1 MSRYKFSGHETFQ
14 CRHFWLKKGY
24 DFVKSGETFKSNEA
38 LVMLGVGKNM
48 ITSISHWMKAF
59 QVADNETGELTE
71 FGHYVFGKEGK
82 DPYLEDIGTLF
93 LLHYNIMTN
102 PQQASIYQMTF
113 EEFRKTR
120 IDSEFTAE
128 LLFDF
133 ITRKL
138 KKEQEAFSEKSLQN
152 DIKVFLRTYET
163 SSKRGSKSIED
174 DFSSVLIE
182 LDLIDPIQNTFI
194 NGEQVYRIQY
204 NERDDLDKLIYLY
217 AILDQFEGSKSVSV
231 KEIQSAVSDK
241 FLCNREGTEEKL
253 NALSEAGYVVYKQ
266 DAGRKEVQLKNKL
279 SKWDVL
285 NKYYGN
291 V

>member
-1 MSRYKFSGHETFQ
+1 MSKYKFSGHESFQ

-24 DFVKSGETFKSNEA
+24 DFVNSGRAFKSHEA
-38 LVMLGVGKNM
+38 LIMLGVGKNM
-48 ITSISHWMKAF
+48 ISSISHWMKAF
-59 QVADNETGELTE
+59 QVVHNESGELTE

-93 LLHYNIMTN
+93 LLHYNVMTN
-102 PQQASIYQMTF
+102 PPQASIYQMTF

-120 IDSEFTAE
+120 IDSEFTAG

-133 ITRKL
+133 IIRKL
-138 KKEQEAFSEKSLQN
+138 KKEQENFSEKSLRN

-163 SSKRGSKSIED
+163 SSKRGVKSIED

-182 LDLIDPIQNTFI
+182 LDLIDPVHNTFI
-194 NGEQVYRIQY
+194 DGEQVYRIQY

-217 AILDQFEGSKSVSV
+217 AVLDQFEGRDSISV

-241 FLCNREGTEEKL
+241 FLCNREGTEKKL
-253 NALSEAGYVVYKQ
+253 NTLSEEGYVVYKQ

-279 SKWDVL
+279 TKWEVL
-285 NKYYGN
+285 NKYYVN

>member
-1 MSRYKFSGHETFQ
+1 MRRYKFSGHETFQ

-24 DFVKSGETFKSNEA
+24 DFVKSGEAFKSKEA
-38 LVMLGVGKNM
+38 LVKLGVGKNM

-59 QVADNETGELTE
+59 KVADNESGELTK
-71 FGHYVFGKEGK
+71 FGHYVFGEEGK

-128 LLFDF
+128 LIFDF
-133 ITRKL
+133 VTRKL

-152 DIKVFLRTYET
+152 DVKVFLRTYET

-194 NGEQVYRIQY
+194 NGEQVCRIKY

-217 AILDQFEGSKSVSV
+217 AILDQFEGSESVSV

-253 NALSEAGYVVYKQ
+253 NALSEAGYIVYKQ